1 MIRRYSFKNFAIGRA
16 NQLAFL
22 SVKRT
27 LRHLGHDINPLFI
40 YSEKGLG
47 KTHLVSSIKEVLKD
61 EKVVYLDCAQFETI
75 PEIDGT
81 VLILENIH
89 LPSDD
94 VKKGIGLYNVIKSFV
109 LAKKQVFITSVFP
122 PEKLGISDQLLS
134 LFSRGLTVPIFKPD
148 SHLVG
153 RIFKMISSDVGID
166 LSDDVISYL
175 SGLPFN
181 DIREIETVLK
191 KMDLLKD
198 VTKEITIKNVRDSV
212 NLEEIVT
219 GERKSF
225 IPSHENSEFYDFIKV
240 VKEGFNELSTK
251 QEDAE
256 SLKEEYMQKLY
267 IWKMKGFNVSRLEKA
282 MNGPEDEIF
291 EAFVT
296 FTSDVEKL
304 IELQRRFGQL
314 EKSTTS
320 KEMDYFENNLFN
332 PDVTL
337 DMEKTLKN
345 IEERKRQK
353 EEYNRYLHKKMTCEN
368 YIVLPSN
375 KESFMVLQEKL
386 LKDKEVV
393 SPIYIY
399 GDGGCGKTHLLVAFT
414 KKMQTLYP
422 GRIISYI
429 PSRILIFEIK
439 SLLDEEAKDLYM
451 QKLKMIDTIFLD
463 GIEQILQDRE
473 SKPFFLA
480 ILKDFGEEKKLLII
494 SSDLPLKELD
504 IEDKYKDI
512 VLSGTVVSIKSL
524 TEKDKKVII
533 SSIFADSEIYLSN
546 SLKEYLS
553 ENLDGKF
560 ADIKGYVK
568 KIKKEVVE
576 KNQKLTIKNVAA
588 CLDLEIPE
596 FIEEEEEKKK
606 VEEEISKE
614 EISLQELDQK
624 WPYLNERIFEDFKR
638 EKIPG

>member
-1 MIRRYSFKNFAIGRA
+1 M
-16 NQLAFL
+16 
-22 SVKRT
+22 
-27 LRHLGHDINPLFI
+27 
-40 YSEKGLG
+40 
-47 KTHLVSSIKEVLKD
+47 
-61 EKVVYLDCAQFETI
+61 
-75 PEIDGT
+75 
-81 VLILENIH
+81 
-89 LPSDD
+89 
-94 VKKGIGLYNVIKSFV
+94 KKGIGLYNVIKSFV
-109 LAKKQVFITSVFP
+109 LAKKQVFVTSVFP
-122 PEKLGISDQLLS
+122 PEQLGISDQLLS

-148 SHLVG
+148 AHLVG

-219 GERKSF
+219 GEGKSF
-225 IPSHENSEFYDFIKV
+225 ITSYENSEFYDFIKV

-251 QEDAE
+251 QEDVE

-267 IWKMKGFNVSRLEKA
+267 IWKMKGFNVSRLEEA
-282 MNGPEDEIF
+282 MDGPEDEIF
-291 EAFVT
+291 KAFVT
-296 FTSDVEKL
+296 FTSDVERL
-304 IELQRRFGQL
+304 IELQRRLGQL
-314 EKSTTS
+314 EKATTS
-320 KEMDYFENNLFN
+320 KERDYFENNLFN
-332 PDVTL
+332 PDATL
-337 DMEKTLKN
+337 DMEKKLKE

-353 EEYNRYLHKKMTCEN
+353 EEYNRYLHKKITCEN

-375 KESFMVLQEKL
+375 KESFMVLEEKL
-386 LKDKEVV
+386 LKEKGVV
-393 SPIYIY
+393 LPIYIY
-399 GDGGCGKTHLLVAFT
+399 GETGCGKTHLLVAFT

-422 GRIISYI
+422 ERIIAYI

-439 SLLDEEAKDLYM
+439 NLLDEEAKDLYM
-451 QKLKMIDTIFLD
+451 QKLKRINTIFLD

-473 SKPFFLA
+473 SKSLFLV
-480 ILKDFGEEKKLLII
+480 ILKNFSEEKKRLII

-512 VLSGTVVSIKSL
+512 ILSGTVVSIKPL
-524 TEKDKKVII
+524 TEKDKKLII

-546 SLKEYLS
+546 GLKEYLS

-560 ADIKGYVK
+560 SDIKRCVK
-568 KIKKEVVE
+568 EIKKEVVE

-596 FIEEEEEKKK
+596 FIEEEEDERK
-606 VEEEISKE
+606 VEEETSKE

>member
-1 MIRRYSFKNFAIGRA
+1 
-16 NQLAFL
+16 
-22 SVKRT
+22 
-27 LRHLGHDINPLFI
+27 
-40 YSEKGLG
+40 
-47 KTHLVSSIKEVLKD
+47 
-61 EKVVYLDCAQFETI
+61 
-75 PEIDGT
+75 
-81 VLILENIH
+81 
-89 LPSDD
+89 
-94 VKKGIGLYNVIKSFV
+94 
-109 LAKKQVFITSVFP
+109 
-122 PEKLGISDQLLS
+122 
-134 LFSRGLTVPIFKPD
+134 
-148 SHLVG
+148 
-153 RIFKMISSDVGID
+153 
-166 LSDDVISYL
+166 
-175 SGLPFN
+175 
-181 DIREIETVLK
+181 
-191 KMDLLKD
+191 
-198 VTKEITIKNVRDSV
+198 
-212 NLEEIVT
+212 
-219 GERKSF
+219 
-225 IPSHENSEFYDFIKV
+225 
-240 VKEGFNELSTK
+240 
-251 QEDAE
+251 
-256 SLKEEYMQKLY
+256 MQKLY

-314 EKSTTS
+314 EKATTS

-337 DMEKTLKN
+337 DMEKTLKK
-345 IEERKRQK
+345 IEARKRQK
-353 EEYNRYLHKKMTCEN
+353 EEYNRYLHKKMSCEN

-422 GRIISYI
+422 RRIISYI

-439 SLLDEEAKDLYM
+439 NLLDEEAKDLYM
-451 QKLKMIDTIFLD
+451 QKLKRIDTIFLD

-480 ILKDFGEEKKLLII
+480 ILKDFGEEKKLLIL
-494 SSDLPLKELD
+494 SSDLPLEELD

-524 TEKDKKVII
+524 TENDKKVII
-533 SSIFADSEIYLSN
+533 SSIFADSEIYLSK
-546 SLKEYLS
+546 SLKEYLG

-588 CLDLEIPE
+588 CLDFETPE
-596 FIEEEEEKKK
+596 FIEEEKEEKK
-606 VEEEISKE
+606 VEEETSKE